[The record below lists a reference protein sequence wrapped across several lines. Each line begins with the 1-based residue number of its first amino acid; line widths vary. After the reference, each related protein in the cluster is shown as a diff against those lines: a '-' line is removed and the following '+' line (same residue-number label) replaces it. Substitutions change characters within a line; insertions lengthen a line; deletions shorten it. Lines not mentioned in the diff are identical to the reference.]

1 MIADLVAHLEADSD
15 LSALIG
21 TRIYPQILPQ
31 GGTLPAVVY
40 QLISRTPASMRN
52 ANDNLVQTR
61 WQWSINARTYASTVA
76 ISTALKAALQSFSN
90 TDPRVDHLFL
100 DNERDDTEPEFDE
113 NNYYRRLLDV
123 LIWHEE

>member
-1 MIADLVAHLEADSD
+1 MITDLVAHLEADAA

-31 GGTLPAVVY
+31 QGTLPAVVY

-61 WQWSINARTYASTVA
+61 WQWSINARTYASAVA
-76 ISTALKAALQSFSN
+76 ISTALKAALQSFSSS
-90 TDPRVDHLFL
+90 DPRVDHLFL

>member
-1 MIADLVAHLEADSD
+1 MISDLVAHLQGDVA

-31 GGTLPAVVY
+31 NGTLPALVY

-61 WQWSINARTYASTVA
+61 WQWSINARTYAGCVA
-76 ISTALKAALQSFSN
+76 ISTQLKATMQNFSN
-90 TDPRVDHLFL
+90 SDPRVDHLFL

-113 NNYYRRLLDV
+113 NNYYRRMLDV